1 MQQIVE
7 TWMKKFS
14 NFNDVIIYKLWVLIK
29 SEQQWTNDNQTGIL
43 QILQM
48 INLILQSRVS
58 YSVFDLLW
66 R

>member
-48 INLILQSRVS
+48 INLIL
-58 YSVFDLLW
+58 
-66 R
+66 